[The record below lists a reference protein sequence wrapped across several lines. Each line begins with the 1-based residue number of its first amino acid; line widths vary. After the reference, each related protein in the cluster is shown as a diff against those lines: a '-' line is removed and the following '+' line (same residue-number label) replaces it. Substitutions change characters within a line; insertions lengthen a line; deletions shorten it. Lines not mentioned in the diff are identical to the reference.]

1 MAQCDCYMSQSQDCV
16 LGHQLS
22 VLRFV
27 LGVQPVRHREDE
39 GLHNVLL
46 MGPHA
51 RPERLA
57 KIFNGRV
64 PEFLESDQGGVW
76 LLRLLHLGCH
86 ILVAVGN
93 FKKALLF
100 CCRYKL
106 KKIKNRCTEAKKRG
120 VLSHFISKCRTVCVS
135 IKGDP
140 PTRFKIAT
148 REGQAQLVDLQVQ
161 ECVTNTT
168 MTTSQL
174 RVTEVGRRH
183 HDFGRKQ
190 PAWESS
196 EGEGCWR
203 QQLSTGFYPLEP
215 LESFYGMQVIMPRIF
230 CWGVIFV
237 V

>member
-1 MAQCDCYMSQSQDCV
+1 MKKCDLLFMAQCDCNVSQSEDCV

-46 MGPHA
+46 VGPHA

-135 IKGDP
+135 IKEDP

-215 LESFYGMQVIMPRIF
+215 
-230 CWGVIFV
+230 
-237 V
+237 

>member
-106 KKIKNRCTEAKKRG
+106 KKSKIDAQKQRKEVFYAILYQSAGQCVSALREIHQRDLRLPPEKDKHNWWI
-120 VLSHFISKCRTVCVS
+120 FKCRSVS
-135 IKGDP
+135 QI
-140 PTRFKIAT
+140 
-148 REGQAQLVDLQVQ
+148 
-161 ECVTNTT
+161 
-168 MTTSQL
+168 
-174 RVTEVGRRH
+174 
-183 HDFGRKQ
+183 
-190 PAWESS
+190 
-196 EGEGCWR
+196 
-203 QQLSTGFYPLEP
+203 QQ
-215 LESFYGMQVIMPRIF
+215 
-230 CWGVIFV
+230 
-237 V
+237 